1 MIRRN
6 ITAATRLA
14 DAIGSISTT
23 HRRVRRL
30 DAFYLFV
37 ACAALLIASCTN
49 ADEQATDSSLA
60 RVVKVIDGD
69 TLVVS
74 VQDQIEIIR
83 LIGVDTPETV
93 HPTKGVECF
102 GPEASRFTKSVLKK
116 GAVVRLVRD
125 NEPRDRYQRLLVYL
139 FLGDGRLF
147 NELLVDK
154 GMARTLSIEPN
165 TAYAKMLANHEARA
179 RINRAGLWSSCER

>member
-116 GAVVRLVRD
+116 GAV
-125 NEPRDRYQRLLVYL
+125 DRCRHA
-139 FLGDGRLF
+139 R
-147 NELLVDK
+147 NCAPDK
-154 GMARTLSIEPN
+154 GRRMLWTRGVTVHKIGAQEGRGREIGARQRTP
-165 TAYAKMLANHEARA
+165 
-179 RINRAGLWSSCER
+179 